1 MDIRFRF
8 MNKAIIP
15 NISSLLFLFILSN
28 VFLVQSVIANQ
39 SFSIMTGTGIPVS
52 GLNSWYNSAPIL
64 GLQYI
69 IDNNENSK
77 TIIEFHYQLYSD
89 NSLSDREFYWVVDRN
104 NYKSPDANANMDLVD
119 FIIKSRIY
127 FPDKARSFGKRKL
140 NPFSSYG
147 LGLYYYNHEVSGL
160 IYPGQSKKPLDTEFQ
175 LSPIADKRYA
185 WGANV
190 GFGFETILNANLSL
204 IIDIN
209 YNAAIGYLRPFEDWG
224 LKEVMPLQF
233 LTIGLGFNYNY

>member
-15 NISSLLFLFILSN
+15 KISSVLFLFILSN
-28 VFLVQSVIANQ
+28 VFLVQSILAQQ

-89 NSLSDREFYWVVDRN
+89 NSLSDREFYWWLIVI
-104 NYKSPDANANMDLVD
+104 
-119 FIIKSRIY
+119 IIKVQMQMQIWT
-127 FPDKARSFGKRKL
+127 G
-140 NPFSSYG
+140 
-147 LGLYYYNHEVSGL
+147 
-160 IYPGQSKKPLDTEFQ
+160 
-175 LSPIADKRYA
+175 
-185 WGANV
+185 
-190 GFGFETILNANLSL
+190 
-204 IIDIN
+204 
-209 YNAAIGYLRPFEDWG
+209 
-224 LKEVMPLQF
+224 
-233 LTIGLGFNYNY
+233 

>member
-1 MDIRFRF
+1 

-28 VFLVQSVIANQ
+28 VFLVQSVTANQ

-104 NYKSPDANANMDLVD
+104 NYKSPDANANMDWVD

-127 FPDKARSFGKRKL
+127 FPDKTRSFGKR
-140 NPFSSYG
+140 
-147 LGLYYYNHEVSGL
+147 
-160 IYPGQSKKPLDTEFQ
+160 
-175 LSPIADKRYA
+175 
-185 WGANV
+185 
-190 GFGFETILNANLSL
+190 
-204 IIDIN
+204 
-209 YNAAIGYLRPFEDWG
+209 
-224 LKEVMPLQF
+224 
-233 LTIGLGFNYNY
+233 